1 MKACLL
7 LSQDPEDE
15 DEAAALSV
23 DWRAYSQTH
32 TLTDKQQKLA
42 EKIRKREN
50 RIGALQKEV
59 DKIRVGIRL
68 DMRAVIPKRCT
79 HHLMLP
85 WSSMNSAQALGNH
98 AMHVYTRPEGLGLLA
113 VPIDNS
119 ELLIEATGS

>member
-59 DKIRVGIRL
+59 DKIRVGTRL
-68 DMRAVIPKRCT
+68 HLTAVTPKRFLT
-79 HHLMLP
+79 TP
-85 WSSMNSAQALGNH
+85 WCPGVPSPQH
-98 AMHVYTRPEGLGLLA
+98 RP
-113 VPIDNS
+113 
-119 ELLIEATGS
+119 